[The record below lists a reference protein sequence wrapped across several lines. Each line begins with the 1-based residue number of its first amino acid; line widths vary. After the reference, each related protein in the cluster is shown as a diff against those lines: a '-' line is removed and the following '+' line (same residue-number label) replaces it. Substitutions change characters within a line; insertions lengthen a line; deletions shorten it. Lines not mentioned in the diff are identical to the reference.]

1 MVLKSNLLYLSVLTW
16 RDAGVGFE
24 IFAEGELLGEAE
36 AVGNLL
42 YLQIGLQQVFGLPD
56 GEDVYPLHG
65 GVARV
70 LMNEG

>member
-1 MVLKSNLLYLSVLTW
+1 MVLKSNLLYLSVLAW

-42 YLQIGLQQVFGLPD
+42 YLQIGLQQVFGLRN
-56 GEDVYPLHG
+56 GEKVYPLHG
-65 GVARV
+65 GAARV

>member
-1 MVLKSNLLYLSVLTW
+1 M
-16 RDAGVGFE
+16 GFE

-42 YLQIGLQQVFGLPD
+42 YLHIGLQQVFGLPN
-56 GEDVYPLHG
+56 GEEVYPLHG
-65 GVARV
+65 GAARV

>member
-1 MVLKSNLLYLSVLTW
+1 MLKSNLLYLSVLAW
-16 RDAGVGFE
+16 RDASVGFE

-42 YLQIGLQQVFGLPD
+42 YLQIGLQQVFCLPN
-56 GEDVYPLHG
+56 GEEVYPLHG
-65 GVARV
+65 GAARV

>member
-1 MVLKSNLLYLSVLTW
+1 MYLSVLAL
-16 RDAGVGFE
+16 RDADVGFE

-42 YLQIGLQQVFGLPD
+42 YLQIGLQQVFGLPN
-56 GEDVYPLHG
+56 GEEVYPLHG
-65 GVARV
+65 GAARV

>member
-1 MVLKSNLLYLSVLTW
+1 MLKSNLLYLSVLTW
-16 RDAGVGFE
+16 QDAGVGFE
-24 IFAEGELLGEAE
+24 IFAEGKLFGEAE

-56 GEDVYPLHG
+56 GEEVYPLHG
-65 GVARV
+65 GAARV

>member
-1 MVLKSNLLYLSVLTW
+1 M
-16 RDAGVGFE
+16 GFE

-42 YLQIGLQQVFGLPD
+42 YLHIGLQQVFGLRN
-56 GEDVYPLHG
+56 GEKVYPLHG
-65 GVARV
+65 GAARV

>member
-1 MVLKSNLLYLSVLTW
+1 MVLKSNLLYLSVLAW

-56 GEDVYPLHG
+56 GEEVYPLHG
-65 GVARV
+65 GAARV

>member
-1 MVLKSNLLYLSVLTW
+1 MVLKSNLLYLSVLAW
-16 RDAGVGFE
+16 RDASVGFE

-42 YLQIGLQQVFGLPD
+42 YLHIGLQQVFGLPN
-56 GEDVYPLHG
+56 GEEVYPLHG
-65 GVARV
+65 GAARV

>member
-1 MVLKSNLLYLSVLTW
+1 M
-16 RDAGVGFE
+16 GFE

-42 YLQIGLQQVFGLPD
+42 YLQIGLQQVFGLPN
-56 GEDVYPLHG
+56 GEELYPLHG
-65 GVARV
+65 GAARV